1 MIKIG
6 LTGAIGSGKSSI
18 AKKASEDLGIPVFD
32 ADDVVHQLYEHD
44 KDLQNYL
51 VSKCSDDILQDGKLD
66 RKKLSVFMRD
76 PSNRDTW
83 KEIEKEVH
91 KRVWDM
97 YQCFVEKHEKGG
109 KQYVIADIP
118 LLFEIKLDK
127 FFDYTVNVSASYEIQ
142 KQRALARENPKITE
156 ADFERRYKVFMPTS
170 ERNKKANF
178 VVDNSGKIEDSMK
191 QLSLHLANMSDKA
204 AISSNIPS
212 EKKLIQARFEN
223 KDQLKGPKI

>member
-18 AKKASEDLGIPVFD
+18 AKKASEDLEIPVFD

-44 KDLQNYL
+44 KDLQSYL
-51 VSKCSDDILQDGKLD
+51 VSKCSDDILHDGKLD
-66 RKKLSVFMRD
+66 RKKLSTFMRD
-76 PSNRDTW
+76 SSNRDTW

-118 LLFEIKLDK
+118 LLFETKLDK
-127 FFDYTVNVSASYEIQ
+127 FFDYTVNVSAFYEIQ

-170 ERNKKANF
+170 ERNKKADF

-212 EKKLIQARFEN
+212 EKKPIQARFEN
-223 KDQLKGPKI
+223 KDKLKGPKI